1 MGNNRRK
8 GRDRRIPDA
17 HWLVSLAKRA
27 SFGSPGDA
35 LFLNKVKNDVT
46 RHLMLISENMYTH
59 AFNIHMHICTHMRA
73 KTVWLHIERQK
84 LY

>member
-1 MGNNRRK
+1 MGNNGRK

-35 LFLNKVKNDVT
+35 LFLNKVKNDVI
-46 RHLMLISENMYTH
+46 RHLMLISDHIYTY
-59 AFNIHMHICTHMRA
+59 AFNTHMHTCMRA
-73 KTVWLHIERQK
+73 KIVWLYIERQWENS
-84 LY
+84 